1 MKAKF
6 IILVSIVTISV
17 LSIAYFSSKETSFI
31 LLDASELANS
41 PEKYS
46 DENLRVRG
54 LVKIGSVER
63 EGREA
68 KFKIELNDKV
78 VSVFYTGKNLLP
90 DAFKEGVRV
99 RVDGKLKEG
108 TLVADHVE
116 AKCAS
121 KYEAEYKN
129 EL

>member
-1 MKAKF
+1 MKVKF
-6 IILVSIVTISV
+6 IILILLISSS
-17 LSIAYFSSKETSFI
+17 LISIAFFSSKETSFL
-31 LLDASELANS
+31 LLDASELADKL
-41 PEKYS
+41 EKYKG
-46 DENLRVRG
+46 ENLRVRG

-68 KFKIELNDKV
+68 KFKLELNDKLIQV
-78 VSVFYTGKNLLP
+78 HYTGKELLP

-99 RVDGKLKEG
+99 RVDGKLKENV
-108 TLVADHVE
+108 LVSDHVE

-129 EL
+129 E

>member
-1 MKAKF
+1 MKIKF
-6 IILVSIVTISV
+6 IVLVVLISSS
-17 LSIAYFSSKETSFI
+17 LISIAFFSSKETSFL
-31 LLDASELANS
+31 LLDASELSDKLENY
-41 PEKYS
+41 K

-68 KFKIELNDKV
+68 KFKLELNDKTILV
-78 VSVFYTGKNLLP
+78 HYNGRELLP

-99 RVDGKLKEG
+99 RVDGKLKNG
-108 TLVADHVE
+108 VLVSDHVE

-129 EL
+129 E